1 MKKALWWLV
10 ILVISAVVLSLAS
23 LYGLMQSRYATQ
35 IVTATVNQL
44 TPYSITT
51 TQAHYTPPLQLTL
64 ANVELSEGA
73 HRLQIPKLTLWLSK
87 MPWQQ
92 GKLSFDSILI
102 EGATLDLKQLG
113 NSLLRSI
120 KLHQLALQYVDISAP
135 KWSARGVNLQIEQP
149 HWVNDTQ
156 SIPFADIQLSADQF
170 YMQGEALNNVLVDM
184 RYQAQQSTLFG
195 TSFNWRGAE
204 FSGQAEQYD
213 EGWSLVNVTIDKLML
228 PPSTSLEKL
237 LTTLG
242 NLSLPIHHINSLDI
256 LNGSFSY
263 HQWRF
268 ENLNASL
275 ENISPDQALWQQS
288 SGYASFD
295 ADSIGNK
302 RFELLSPR
310 AKLGFAPRTLSIDE
324 FDADFKQGRVQLQG
338 VVSEHGIALQ
348 HLKIDGVKWLEET
361 QPLLADI
368 RTLMTPI
375 NSLTIDELDIT
386 NSQMIQIE
394 SQPFWQ
400 VSGLGVEGRELH
412 LIEQG
417 RIGLWQGELMMSV
430 SAANIDR
437 LITTQAKINASA
449 NQGKLVIQRAFIPL
463 EQGYIEASG
472 QVDRTLPSVPWQL
485 TLHADGLP
493 LKHYFSQQTLP
504 FEISGLAELDV
515 QLSGL
520 SGDYS
525 MLAHSVSGRVLASLR
540 QAEIIANSADGEQV
554 FQQGFNIDNIQLN
567 ADRGRITIAGRN
579 HQSQLAGQV
588 DLTKPQYAS
597 LLVQSQQRC
606 LELWSDVISKTN
618 VIKVVCHDSDTSK
631 TPQIVD

>member
-10 ILVISAVVLSLAS
+10 ILVVSAVVLSLAS

-35 IVTATVNQL
+35 IVTTAVNQL
-44 TPYSITT
+44 TAYTITT

-64 ANVELSEGA
+64 ANVELSEGD
-73 HRLQIPKLTLWLSK
+73 HNLQIPKLTLWLSQ

-92 GKLSFDSILI
+92 GKLSFDSILV
-102 EGATLDLKQLG
+102 EGATLDLEQLG
-113 NSLLRSI
+113 NPLFKSI

-135 KWSARGVNLQIEQP
+135 KWSARGVNVQIEQP

-170 YMQGEALNNVLVDM
+170 YMQGEALNNLLVDM

-195 TSFNWRGAE
+195 ASFNWRGGE
-204 FSGQAEQYD
+204 FSGQAEQYS

-275 ENISPDQALWQQS
+275 ENISPAQALWQQS

-302 RFELLSPR
+302 RFVLLSPR
-310 AKLGFAPRTLSIDE
+310 AKLGLAQRTLSIDE

-338 VVSEHGIALQ
+338 AVSEHNIALRQ
-348 HLKIDGVKWLEET
+348 LKIDGVKWLEET

-368 RTLMTPI
+368 RALMTPI
-375 NSLTIDELDIT
+375 NSLTIDELDIA
-386 NSQMIQIE
+386 NSQMIQVE
-394 SQPFWQ
+394 SKPFWQ
-400 VSGLGVEGRELH
+400 VSGLGIEGRELH
-412 LIEQG
+412 LIKQG
-417 RIGLWQGELMMSV
+417 RLGLWQGDLMISV

-437 LITTQAKINASA
+437 LITTQAKMNASA

-472 QVDRTLPSVPWQL
+472 QLDRTQPSVPWQL

-493 LKHYFSQQTLP
+493 LKHYFSQQALP
-504 FEISGLAELDV
+504 FELSGLAELDA

-525 MLAHSVSGRVLASLR
+525 MLAHSVSGRMSASLR
-540 QAEIIANSADGEQV
+540 QAEIIANSADGEQQ
-554 FQQGFNIDNIQLN
+554 FQQGFDMDNIQLN
-567 ADRGRITIAGRN
+567 ADRGRVTITGGN
-579 HQSQLAGQV
+579 NQTQLAGQV

-597 LLVQSQQRC
+597 LLMQSQQRC

-618 VIKVVCHDSDTSK
+618 VINVTCGDTSK
-631 TPQIVD
+631 AVPQNAD